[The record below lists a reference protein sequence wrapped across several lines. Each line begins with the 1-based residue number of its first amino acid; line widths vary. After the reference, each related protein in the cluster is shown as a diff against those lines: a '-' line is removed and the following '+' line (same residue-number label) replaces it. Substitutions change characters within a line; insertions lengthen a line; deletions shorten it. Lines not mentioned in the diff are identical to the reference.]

1 MWIVVYIASTEKEAL
16 ELEEK
21 LQDEGFLV
29 SLAEDDNGFQIKAPE
44 SEAEEVYSYII
55 NHLG

>member
-1 MWIVVYIASTEKEAL
+1 MYIASTEQEAL

-21 LQDEGFLV
+21 LQNEGFLV
-29 SLAEDDNGFQIKAPE
+29 SLTEDDNGFQIKAPE

-55 NHLG
+55 NNLG